1 MSTQHLGI
9 DNSQPTASDQ
19 QFSADAI
26 EAAVERIS
34 PAVTRTPLEAVPR
47 ISEAYGARIHVK
59 REDLQTVRSYKI
71 RGAYNTMSLL
81 SDDELAPGVV
91 AAGPVVVCAPAVRTR
106 GMVAHE
112 EVIFGAQGQSLTIR
126 QDSYDRASFTP
137 GVLVGVRQIAD
148 HPGLV
153 VGLDKYLGL

>member
-19 QFSADAI
+19 QLSADAI

-81 SDDELAPGVV
+81 SEDELAPGVV
-91 AAGPVVVCAPAVRTR
+91 AMIAAWAASRR
-106 GMVAHE
+106 E
-112 EVIFGAQGQSLTIR
+112 
-126 QDSYDRASFTP
+126 YDAKKRPNT
-137 GVLVGVRQIAD
+137 
-148 HPGLV
+148 
-153 VGLDKYLGL
+153 